1 MEFEEAH
8 QIASG
13 IVGEV
18 GRVVVGKAWELTA
31 SVATLL
37 GRGHVLIEGPPGAAK
52 TLMAKSLARAIGGVF
67 KRIQGNPDITP
78 SDILG
83 FHVYTLEGGSRLVKG
98 PIFANIVLYD
108 ELNRT
113 PTRSQAAL
121 LEAIEE
127 RQATIDGVTYPL
139 PQPFMLIATEM
150 PGEISRGTYP
160 LTLTLIDRFAV
171 KIGTGHNRPEE
182 EYEIVRRVEELVS
195 EQVEPVATPGKLV
208 ELTEYIARKI
218 HVDGRVVKY
227 IVDLASHIRS
237 HEDVVSLSHRG
248 PISLYRVSKAYALLE
263 KRDYVIPDDVK
274 KFAVACL
281 AHRIV
286 LRDEAGA
293 AAREDIVREA
303 LNTVKVPKE

>member
-1 MEFEEAH
+1 MEFDEAR

-13 IVGEV
+13 IIGEV
-18 GRVVVGKAWELTA
+18 SRVVVGKTWELTA
-31 SVATLL
+31 SAAALL
-37 GRGHVLIEGPPGAAK
+37 SRGHVLIEGPPGVAK

-83 FHVYTLEGGSRLVKG
+83 FHVYTLEGTSRLVKG

-139 PQPFMLIATEM
+139 PQPFMLIATEI
-150 PGEISRGTYP
+150 PGELSRGTYP

-171 KIGTGHNRPEE
+171 KVTTSHSSPDEE
-182 EYEIVRRVEELVS
+182 FEIVQRVEELVS
-195 EQVEPVATPGKLV
+195 EQVEPVTTPGKLV
-208 ELTEYIARKI
+208 ELTEYIAKEI
-218 HVDGRVVKY
+218 HVDDRVVKY
-227 IVDLASHIRS
+227 IVDLANYIRN

-248 PISLYRVSKAYALLE
+248 PISLYRISKAYALLE

-286 LRDEAGA
+286 LRDEAEGA
-293 AAREDIVREA
+293 SREEIVEEA